1 MICDSFNNFSG
12 DIYLDTLFMLF
23 ALFEINIKASF
34 QKLVPDFRIS
44 YYSNQET
51 VENMH
56 FD

>member
-51 VENMH
+51 VENMR